1 MAYQL
6 AGERSPVRMQVAESE
21 TPHITDI
28 EVVGADVTL
37 PSGGIH
43 ELCS

>member
-21 TPHITDI
+21 RLISPDI
-28 EVVGADVTL
+28 EVVEADVTF